1 MFTIMRNFSHNT
13 FEISVHQLSSDFAIL
28 VYGDNL
34 FQLHSDATYS
44 EHPLLG
50 IIPENPPKG
59 AGIEIWLY
67 ESDQCHLQAL
77 DYNEAILHPSLDKSY
92 GLRECV
98 ILSND
103 ENVWVP
109 SRPLEDCL

>member
-1 MFTIMRNFSHNT
+1 MQNFSHST
-13 FEISVHQLSSDFAIL
+13 FEKSVHQLSIDFAIL

-50 IIPENPPKG
+50 IIPENPPRD

-67 ESDQCHLQAL
+67 ESNPDQCHLRTL
-77 DYNEAILHPSLDKSY
+77 DYNEAILHPPLDKPH
-92 GLRECV
+92 GLRECA

-103 ENVWVP
+103 GNVCVP
-109 SRPLEDCL
+109 SRPLEGCL